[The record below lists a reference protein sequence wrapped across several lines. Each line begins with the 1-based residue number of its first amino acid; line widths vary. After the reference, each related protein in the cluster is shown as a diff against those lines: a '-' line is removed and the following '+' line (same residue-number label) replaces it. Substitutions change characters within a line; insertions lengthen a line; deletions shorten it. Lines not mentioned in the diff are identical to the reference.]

1 MKSVFAPPRTGANLR
16 RRMKRI
22 LSSQVVCALSIV
34 FAVAAN
40 AASNWPQFRGP
51 QGDGHTGSK
60 NLPLKWSE
68 TENVTWKVPIHDR
81 GWSSPVIWGDQI
93 WLTTATPD
101 GKKLFAIC
109 IDKNS
114 GRTLYDKQLFEI
126 AEPQF
131 AHAFNSY
138 ASPSPVIEEGRVYIT
153 FGSPGTACIDTK
165 TFKTLWTREDVVCD
179 HFRGAGSSPV
189 IYKNLL
195 INNYDG
201 ADTQFVLALDKQT
214 GKTVWRTDRSIDF
227 KDIDPKTGKPE
238 ADGDWRKAFST
249 PHLATFGGEDLLI
262 SQGAKAVYG
271 YDPATG
277 RELWRFEERKNHS
290 ASSRPIVGEDLIYFP
305 TGWSKPL
312 LVALKPGGKGLLTE
326 KDLAWKADKH
336 ISKKPGLTLVNGMIF
351 VCEDAGFASCYD
363 ARTGELHWKERVKD
377 KHSASPVYA
386 NGSLYMFAENGKTS
400 VVKASKEFKIVAT
413 NHLEEGFMSS
423 PAISGDALFLRTKTH
438 LYRIEQK

>member
-1 MKSVFAPPRTGANLR
+1 MFAAAASGANLR

-22 LSSQVVCALSIV
+22 LSPSISCVLSILFV
-34 FAVAAN
+34 ISATAAD
-40 AASNWPQFRGP
+40 NWPQFRGP
-51 QGDGHTGSK
+51 KGDGHTDSR

-93 WLTTATPD
+93 WLTTAAPD
-101 GKKLFAIC
+101 GRKLYAIC

-114 GRTLYDKQLFEI
+114 GKTLYDKQLFEI

-153 FGSPGTACIDTK
+153 FGSPGTACIDTR
-165 TFKTLWTREDVVCD
+165 TFKTLWTREDIVCD

-189 IYKNLL
+189 IYRNLL

-201 ADTQFVLALDKQT
+201 ADTQFVLALDKLT

-238 ADGDWRKAFST
+238 ADGDWRKGFGT
-249 PHLATFGGEDLLI
+249 PHIADLGEGEVLI
-262 SQGAKAVYG
+262 SQGAKAAYA

-290 ASSRPIVGEDLIYFP
+290 ASSRPLTGAGLIYIP
-305 TGWSKPL
+305 TGWPRPL
-312 LVALKPGGKGLLTE
+312 LVAIKPGGKGLLTE
-326 KDLAWKADKH
+326 KDIAWTADKN

-351 VCEDAGFASCYD
+351 VCDDAGFASCYN
-363 ARTGELHWKERVKD
+363 AKTGELHWKERVKD
-377 KHSASPVYA
+377 KHSASPVYS
-386 NGSLYMFAENGKTS
+386 NGRIYMFAESGKTS
-400 VVKASKEFKIVAT
+400 VVKADKEFKIIAE
-413 NHLEEGFMSS
+413 NRLDDGFMSS
-423 PAISGDALFLRTKTH
+423 PAVSGDALFLRTKTH
-438 LYRIEQK
+438 LYRIENK